1 MPHVNKKTLA
11 KRKIFSSYKKLVLD
25 RTMNGLGKPFRKKMR
40 SKKLKKKD
48 ENQTGIA
55 ACEQKIT
62 SEKVNFRFLSL
73 F

>member
-1 MPHVNKKTLA
+1 MDWENHSEKKCDP
-11 KRKIFSSYKKLVLD
+11 KNF
-25 RTMNGLGKPFRKKMR
+25 
-40 SKKLKKKD
+40 KKD